1 MVVFGENGVTGS
13 EIDRVFATL
22 PFFPAACDRII
33 SRKLSGD
40 FLYKTSDLRL
50 NLS

>member
-13 EIDRVFATL
+13 EIDRVFAL
-22 PFFPAACDRII
+22 PFFPAACDRIM

-40 FLYKTSDLRL
+40 FLYKTSDLWV